1 MLMSEKHNKTTTTR
15 QRSGQSDEGTQLVII
30 DRLKARAAALKQE
43 LVALYLAARDPR
55 TPWYAKVF
63 LLCVVAYAL
72 SPIDLIPDPIPIL
85 GYVDD
90 LLLLPLG
97 IYLALRMIPAE
108 VLRECRAKAAATS
121 ERLPRNWWAA
131 AVIVSLWLTTLILAG
146 YFMIQMM
153 GRSEK
158 PDARLGY

>member
-1 MLMSEKHNKTTTTR
+1 
-15 QRSGQSDEGTQLVII
+15 VII
-30 DRLKARAAALKQE
+30 DTLKTRAAALKQE
-43 LVALYLAARDPR
+43 LVALYFAARDPR

-63 LLCVVAYAL
+63 SVCVVAYAL

-108 VLRECRAKAAATS
+108 VLTECRVKAAES
-121 ERLPRNWWAA
+121 KRLPRNWWAA
-131 AVIVSLWLTTLILAG
+131 AVIVSLWLTILILAG
-146 YFMIQMM
+146 YFMIQLM
-153 GRSEK
+153 RRTEK
-158 PDARLGY
+158 PEARLGY